1 MSNFRS
7 EIYNK
12 ILLEQDNN
20 IKKEMERRLNEL
32 NCLYCFDIKTLWDYR
47 SKEHQFW
54 SRLLLN
60 NNNFYVS
67 ECENCGKHEF
77 LFDTN
82 DTNQGN
88 NREYKRFQRIDKGFE
103 SRIRE
108 LKNVSQNLT
117 KTNINDFIK
126 NDVTTYITN
135 EISSNEISSNEVH
148 SNEVHSNEAP
158 SKEVPS
164 YEEPSYEVES
174 NFFKQNISK
183 TKFSADVKK
192 ICEILSGI
200 LQAHIGIPNINLI
213 KKIELSL
220 QMETKNQKNEQVFYN
235 STEDNKFFTFILIK
249 QKIKDKNG
257 NVLSI
262 FSGRKNLTEIE
273 CHYWIYKAKNSS
285 AIDILI
291 KKQQDAVNNELIL
304 MKQILDSHYNK

>member
-12 ILLEQDNN
+12 ILLEEDSN
-20 IKKEMERRLNEL
+20 IKREMEKRLNEL
-32 NCLYCFDIKTLWDYR
+32 NCLYCFDSKTVWDYR

-60 NNNFYVS
+60 NNNFYIS
-67 ECENCGKHEF
+67 ICENCGNHEF

-88 NREYKRFQRIDKGFE
+88 NTEYNRFQKRDICIE

-117 KTNINDFIK
+117 KANTNDFIK
-126 NDVTTYITN
+126 NEVTTGITN
-135 EISSNEISSNEVH
+135 
-148 SNEVHSNEAP
+148 
-158 SKEVPS
+158 
-164 YEEPSYEVES
+164 EEPSYEVES
-174 NFFKQNISK
+174 NFFRQNISK
-183 TKFSADVKK
+183 TNFSADVKK
-192 ICEILSGI
+192 ICEILGGI

-213 KKIELSL
+213 KKIELSF
-220 QMETKNQKNEQVFYN
+220 QIETKNQKNEQVFYH

-249 QKIKDKNG
+249 QIIKNKNG
-257 NVLSI
+257 NVLGI
-262 FSGRKNLTEIE
+262 FSGENNLTEFE

-285 AIDILI
+285 AIDILL

-304 MKQILDSHYNK
+304 MNQILETHYNK